1 MSGVG
6 KMIEHRIPMIGW
18 VRRYDGTHNLL
29 PDVVAGT
36 TVGIYVVAQAMSY
49 ALLAGVPPVIG
60 LYVSF
65 FAPLHYA
72 VFGSTKQ
79 SSIGVFSVVCLMIG
93 KSVTDFENKYADE
106 YQGIT
111 NVQIASSLCLM
122 TGIIQIC
129 LALTKFDVLM
139 TFLPKPAVDA
149 ITVSAVFYGIV
160 SQIPKILGFSV
171 QSSDA
176 PYFSLFHSMYEIGVN
191 IVSLNINWPTAI
203 VSAVTLV
210 YLIIT
215 QFFEKLWKRSF
226 KAIPFPRELIMLA
239 LAIILSDA
247 LNLDATYH
255 VKTIRTIPTGFQP
268 PLLPRLDIM
277 SHLFLNA
284 VSIAVVSYAITIS
297 MGDVFSRKHNY
308 IMDTNQELLALGL
321 TNFGSSFFGCFP
333 TCCSLSRT
341 LVNEKC
347 GAKTQLASIVSS
359 VIIGIVVI
367 FLGRF
372 LTPLPI
378 CVLSVLVCF
387 VVIPFLVN
395 AGELPRLWKC
405 SKHDFWT
412 WIFTATV
419 TLCIDIPPGVLAG
432 MIFGVSSIAIQ
443 LQQPT
448 IKQLGQVGDNDFRP
462 ISHYSAAKATEFRII
477 RFDAPLIFTNVKK
490 FSHSIRSAVQDTKK
504 RQKSIE
510 SQEGEKWTAIILD
523 CHTWTYTD
531 TMGITAVQ
539 DINEDL
545 QKLHILALFA
555 NLKSSLRRQYERAGI
570 LEEILVSEHEVLELE
585 VKIMAEDRRIA
596 GEREKLSRNTVRYAN
611 GTNRRDKID
620 PEAGLYN
627 GEAVQ
632 VEMKHEQTE
641 HQLLLDEIQLNKEK
655 RCLAGKKEK
664 LAQQIKETERKK
676 EGKREKNEESSLKIS
691 QNQIYPSIQDALKA
705 AHELVIK
712 QTEFFKERVQQD

>member
-1 MSGVG
+1 MNQEDYDRQNGFNREEPPNWIRRKWDRIKEGAQLSGVG
-6 KMIEHRIPMIGW
+6 RMIEHRIPIIGW
-18 VRRYDGTHNLL
+18 LRRYAVTDNLL

-36 TVGIYVVAQAMSY
+36 TVGIYVVAQDY
-49 ALLAGVPPVIG
+49 PGV
-60 LYVSF
+60 
-65 FAPLHYA
+65 
-72 VFGSTKQ
+72 
-79 SSIGVFSVVCLMIG
+79 
-93 KSVTDFENKYADE
+93 
-106 YQGIT
+106 T
-111 NVQIASSLCLM
+111 NIEIAASLCLL
-122 TGIIQIC
+122 TGMIQIC

-171 QSSDA
+171 KSSDA
-176 PYFSLFHSMYEIGVN
+176 PYFSLFHSVYEIGVN

-203 VSAVTLV
+203 VSFVTLV

-247 LNLDATYH
+247 LNLDSNYH
-255 VKTIRTIPTGFQP
+255 VKTIKTIPSGFQS

-284 VSIAVVSYAITIS
+284 VSVAVVSYAITIS

-359 VIIGIVVI
+359 AVIGIVVI
-367 FLGRF
+367 FLGTY

-405 SKHDFWT
+405 SKHDF
-412 WIFTATV
+412 
-419 TLCIDIPPGVLAG
+419 
-432 MIFGVSSIAIQ
+432 
-443 LQQPT
+443 
-448 IKQLGQVGDNDFRP
+448 
-462 ISHYSAAKATEFRII
+462 ATEFRII

-490 FSHSIRSAVQDTKK
+490 FSHNIRSAMQDTKK
-504 RQKSIE
+504 RRKSIE
-510 SQEGEKWTAIILD
+510 SQEGVKWTAIILD

-545 QKLHILALFA
+545 QKLHILPLFA

-570 LEEILVSEHEVLELE
+570 LEEVLVYEHEVLELE
-585 VKIMAEDRRIA
+585 VKVMAEDRRITE
-596 GEREKLSRNTVRYAN
+596 ERDKLARNTVRYAN
-611 GTNRRDKID
+611 GTNRKDKID

-655 RCLAGKKEK
+655 RCLAAKKEK

-676 EGKREKNEESSLKIS
+676 EGKSEKNAESSMKIS

-712 QTEFFKERVQQD
+712 QNEFFKERVQQD